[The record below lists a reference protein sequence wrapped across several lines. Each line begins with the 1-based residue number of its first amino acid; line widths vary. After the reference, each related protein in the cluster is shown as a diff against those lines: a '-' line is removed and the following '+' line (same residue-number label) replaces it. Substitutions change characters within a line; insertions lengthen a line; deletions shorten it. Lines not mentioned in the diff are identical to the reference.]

1 MGTPLGTGA
10 GNKII
15 FNVFNNHAS
24 DTITA
29 GHIAELVVTA
39 IGTHDYLTEDPVF
52 TVLPG
57 ATNDTALGA
66 GGVAFGIAEDDIAAQ
81 TYGEVCVFGLT
92 KAAPDATDLVAGD
105 VAGIG
110 SDTDQLIDAAS
121 AAEQAPC
128 AVWLGATSVAGTLDW
143 AFVDFIS
150 GSFGGNAADAVVA
163 TFWGQ
168 AY

>member
-1 MGTPLGTGA
+1 MATPLGTGA

-24 DTITA
+24 TTISA
-29 GHIAELVVTA
+29 GHIVELVVTA
-39 IGTHDYLTEDPVF
+39 ISEHDYLTQDPVF
-52 TVLPG
+52 TVIPG
-57 ATNDTALGA
+57 ATDDTAAGA
-66 GGVAFGIAEDDIAAQ
+66 GGVAFGIAEGDIAAQ

-92 KAAPDATDLVAGD
+92 KVAPDDGNLVAGD

-121 AAEQAPC
+121 ASEQAPC
-128 AVWLGATSVAGTLDW
+128 AVWLGGTSVADTLDW

-150 GSFGGNAADAVVA
+150 GSFGGNAASIP
-163 TFWGQ
+163 FN
-168 AY
+168 YF